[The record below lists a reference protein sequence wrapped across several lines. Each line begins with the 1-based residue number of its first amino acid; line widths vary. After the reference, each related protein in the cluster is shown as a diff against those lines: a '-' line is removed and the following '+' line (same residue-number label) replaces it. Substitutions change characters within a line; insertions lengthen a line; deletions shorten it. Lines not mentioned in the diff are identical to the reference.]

1 MKLETVKSFV
11 LFVLIGVSVLLSYTL
26 WSYQPNSDMTL
37 GGEIVDNEM
46 DAGGF
51 SDKIKQS
58 MVKPTDIIFHSPNGY
73 YGFIK
78 ANDRDALYEQM
89 QSWVVTNFSAGGA
102 ENYATSEQ
110 GVELIFSDEIPMEII
125 NSLFSFG
132 TDDTVFPSWSMNR
145 IFISFIDES
154 KSLNVEFI
162 SSDNNDTATA
172 VINDTASYDQLWTT
186 LTSLDDE
193 TLTEYVAINE
203 ESSAIYIPAGKVSL
217 PNYSITPAD
226 INPNLFV
233 NILFSN
239 PAVVRETNS
248 QSIGET
254 YFTDSRQ
261 MSVYNDRLR
270 MEYVNHGIPSSD
282 EQTFFSET
290 ELLDRTISHINSHSG
305 WTGDYRLEDINSESN
320 RVSFQKYYNGYP
332 VFSNSRLSTIQ
343 QRWALQQNGLQLI
356 EYDRPLFHFD
366 NEFSNEVKS
375 LISGESLIDYLENN
389 TGSTLENIQDLKV
402 GYELQYRN
410 EQTNEY
416 IQLDPAWYKKEN
428 NSWQKIVSDEHSDE
442 HSSPKGVE

>member
-11 LFVLIGVSVLLSYTL
+11 LVVLIGASLLLSYTL

-46 DAGGF
+46 NAGGF
-51 SDKIKQS
+51 SDKTKRS
-58 MVKPTDIIFHSPNGY
+58 MVKPMDIIFHSPNGY

-78 ANDRDALYEQM
+78 ATDRDTLYEQM
-89 QSWVVTNFSAGGA
+89 QSWVVTNFSAGGV
-102 ENYATSEQ
+102 ENYDTSEQ
-110 GVELIFSDEIPMEII
+110 GVELIFTDEIPMEII

-132 TDDTVFPSWSMNR
+132 TDDIVFPSWSMNR

-162 SSDNNDTATA
+162 SSDKNNTATA

-193 TLTEYVAINE
+193 ILTEYVALNDD
-203 ESSAIYIPAGKVSL
+203 SSAIYIPAGKVSL
-217 PNYSITPAD
+217 PTYSITPAD

-233 NILFSN
+233 NILFPN

-270 MEYVNHGIPSSD
+270 MEYVNHGVSTLD
-282 EQTFFSET
+282 EQSFISET
-290 ELLDRTISHINSHSG
+290 ELLDRTITHINSHFG
-305 WTGDYRLEDINSESN
+305 WTGDYRLEDINSQSN
-320 RVSFQKYYNGYP
+320 RVSFQKYYKGYP
-332 VFSNSRLSTIQ
+332 VFSNSKLSTIQ

-356 EYDRPLFHFD
+356 EYDRPLFQFD
-366 NEFSNEVKS
+366 YEFSGNGVKS
-375 LISGESLIDYLENN
+375 LISGESLIDHLENS
-389 TGSTLENIQDLKV
+389 TDSTLENIQDLKV
-402 GYELQYRN
+402 GYELQYRDEEN
-410 EQTNEY
+410 SEY

-428 NSWQKIVSDEHSDE
+428 NSWKKVVFDK
-442 HSSPKGVE
+442 HSSQKGVE